1 MYSEDEYLLLSGI
14 QHFVFC
20 RRQWALIHIEQQWEE
35 NYRTVDGNIMHRNV
49 HDSGFHE
56 KRGDVITARAMA
68 VSSSRL
74 GVSGE
79 CDVVEFHKNVNG
91 TEIFGLDGKY
101 NVIPIEYKRGEPK
114 EDDCDIMQLTAQAMC
129 LEDMLC
135 CEVSYGYLYYG
146 ETRHRIKVD
155 FNVEL
160 RERTEKIIDE
170 MHSLYKSKHTPKV
183 KRTKACNACS
193 LKDMCLPIICGNLSA
208 HDYILKR
215 MGEDEL

>member
-49 HDSGFHE
+49 HDSGFYE

-79 CDVVEFHKNVNG
+79 CDVVEFHKNSNG

-101 NVIPIEYKRGEPK
+101 SVIPIEYKRGEPK
-114 EDDCDIMQLTAQAMC
+114 EDDCDIMQLTVQAMC

-135 CEVSYGYLYYG
+135 CEILYGYLYYG
-146 ETRHRIKVD
+146 ETRHRTKVD

-160 RERTEKIIDE
+160 REQAEKIISE
-170 MHSLYKSKHTPKV
+170 MHSLSKSKHTPKV

-193 LKDMCLPIICGNLSA
+193 LKNICLPVICSNLSA
-208 HDYILKR
+208 HDYIIKR
-215 MGEDEL
+215 IGEGVD